1 VCLSA
6 RKRESAR
13 VSRAREEKKS
23 KNTSI
28 VPFFPPLSRTLSFL
42 FTSLSRERR
51 RGKNECARERGREI
65 ERERTRERETER
77 ERKRTGINIFE
88 KRKKR
93 EMILGQLDGV
103 MDKEKIIFFSRV

>member
-65 ERERTRERETER
+65 ERERTEKERQSERGREQASTYLR
-77 ERKRTGINIFE
+77 
-88 KRKKR
+88 
-93 EMILGQLDGV
+93 
-103 MDKEKIIFFSRV
+103 KEKKEK